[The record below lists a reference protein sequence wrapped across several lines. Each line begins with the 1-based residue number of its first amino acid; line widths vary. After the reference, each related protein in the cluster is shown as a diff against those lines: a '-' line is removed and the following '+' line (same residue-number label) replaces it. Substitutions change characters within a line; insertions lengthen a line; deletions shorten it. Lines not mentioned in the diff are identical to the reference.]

1 MSSRRP
7 PEPVSRGTALSLPTT
22 SDLNASLTTEGRR
35 LLEERISV
43 LRVAAADLAD
53 ALQDPQRREDVVE
66 AYQRT
71 AQDIA
76 EMQALLD
83 KAATLDD
90 VPDDPGRVDL
100 GDRVSIR
107 LDDGTEEAY
116 VVVHR
121 LEALVDDARISVES
135 PLGQALLGR
144 EVGETVEVSVPAGTY
159 RCTILT
165 ANRNPQGAGR

>member
-1 MSSRRP
+1 LVPRW
-7 PEPVSRGTALSLPTT
+7 
-22 SDLNASLTTEGRR
+22 SDLDASLTAEGRR
-35 LLEERISV
+35 LLEERIGV
-43 LRVAAADLAD
+43 LRAAEADLAD
-53 ALQDPQRREDVVE
+53 ALQDPQRREDAVE

-71 AQDIA
+71 ARDLA
-76 EMQALLD
+76 ELQALLD
-83 KAATLDD
+83 RAATLDD
-90 VPDDPGRVDL
+90 EPDDPLRVDL

-121 LEALVDDARISVES
+121 MEARVDDARISADS

-144 EVGETVEVSVPAGTY
+144 EVGEVVEVSVPAGPY

-165 ANRNPQGAGR
+165 AGRPSAGAGG